1 MRTFNQNFLIE
12 DIKMLKIQEL
22 HDLKTLYLNAKKYDK
37 AEETQDKL
45 TSFKSFCNWATDTQI
60 LEEVKSR
67 LTDFY
72 QVLAGYYYTVAEDF
86 NENPFIKIDRLKKA
100 VICCNLLKQHCK
112 DAEIY
117 ANKYICQQNRNYLR

>member
-1 MRTFNQNFLIE
+1 MKNLNWIIS
-12 DIKMLKIQEL
+12 DIQRLKIQEL
-22 HDLKTLYLNAKKYDK
+22 HTLKNLYMNAKKFDK

-45 TSFKSFCNWATDTQI
+45 NSFKSFCNWATDEQI
-60 LEEVKSR
+60 LEEVKNR

-72 QVLAGYYYTVAEDF
+72 QVLAGYYYTIAEDF
-86 NENPFIKIDRLKKA
+86 ESNPLIKIDRLKKA